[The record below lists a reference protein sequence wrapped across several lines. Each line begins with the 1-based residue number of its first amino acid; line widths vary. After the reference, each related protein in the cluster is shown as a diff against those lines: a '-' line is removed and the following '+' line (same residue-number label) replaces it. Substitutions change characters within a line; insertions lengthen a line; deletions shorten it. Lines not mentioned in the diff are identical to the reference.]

1 MPQKISR
8 GLAQARGLKRF
19 FTGVP
24 CQYGHISERLV
35 SNKACYT
42 CHLGR
47 GAAWRERNHEYF
59 ERHNKA
65 YYWAN
70 VEVERPRGLANQ
82 KRWHAENMEAVRQHR
97 KHRRARKSGAIGSH
111 TFAEIQALLVAQEG
125 KCIGCQRDITG
136 CYTEDHVIPLSR
148 PGTSDDIE
156 NIQLMCSFCND
167 SKGTLTMAEWDARR
181 FA

>member
-1 MPQKISR
+1 MMPQKISR

-47 GAAWRERNHEYF
+47 GAAWRERNAEYF
-59 ERHNKA
+59 QKHNHD
-65 YYWAN
+65 YYWNDVENQRKRSLAN
-70 VEVERPRGLANQ
+70 V
-82 KRWHAENMEAVRQHR
+82 KRWYKENMPKVRQIR
-97 KHRRARKSGAIGSH
+97 KRRRARKSGAIGSH
-111 TFAEIQALLVAQEG
+111 TLAEVQALLVAQEG
-125 KCIGCQRDITG
+125 KCVGCQHDITN
-136 CYTEDHVIPLSR
+136 CYTEDHIYPLVR
-148 PGTSDDIE
+148 DGTDYIE